1 MPVENVIIES
11 PRIPTVPETMAR
23 PLWSVMIPTYNAGEL
38 LRTTLQSVLAQDP
51 GPDRMQIEVV
61 DNCSTN
67 DDPETLA
74 KSLAGDRVS
83 FYRRAQND
91 GPIVNFNE
99 CIRRSRGHLVHIL
112 HSDDYVLPG
121 FYQEVERLGQ
131 MHPDTALLAT
141 RCFAVDEAGVIKDVS
156 QRVRELEAGGHCA
169 RPLYYDTV
177 MQFPSVVIRRK
188 FYEEHGGF
196 LPHIV
201 HAADREM
208 WARAISLGG
217 GVISTEVLSCYRVS
231 KSNESAKMFR
241 TGENVRDLLRVAE
254 VFRRTYP
261 DFSPTLA
268 RQMAAYLALQQAHR
282 FSAIND
288 QEAAQNNLKL
298 WQGNGLW
305 LDRVKEFIR
314 PMVRKVSGRS
324 AWQASSSNPRPKTSG
339 RSTLRQPGTT
349 L

>member
-1 MPVENVIIES
+1 MPETAVIES
-11 PRIPTVPETMAR
+11 PHFSAVPESMAR

-51 GPDRMQIEVV
+51 GPDRMQVEVV

-99 CIRRSRGHLVHIL
+99 CIRRSRGHLIHIL
-112 HSDDYVLPG
+112 HGDDYVLPG
-121 FYQEVERLGQ
+121 FYQEIERLAQ

-141 RCFAVDEAGVIKDVS
+141 RCFVVDEGGVIKDVS
-156 QRVRELEAGGHCA
+156 QRVPELEAGGRCA

-188 FYEEHGGF
+188 FYEAHGGF

-208 WARAISLGG
+208 WARAIALGG
-217 GVISTEVLSCYRVS
+217 GAVSTDVLSCYRVS
-231 KSNESAKMFR
+231 KSNESARMFR

-254 VFRRTYP
+254 VFRKAYP
-261 DFSPTLA
+261 DFSPALA
-268 RQMAAYLALQQAHR
+268 RQMAAYLALQQAHK

-288 QEAAQNNLKL
+288 KEAAQNNLKL
-298 WQGNGLW
+298 WQESGLW
-305 LDRVKEFIR
+305 LDRVKEFVR
-314 PMVRKVSGRS
+314 PMVRKMSGRS
-324 AWQASSSNPRPKTSG
+324 AWHASTSNPPPKTASG
-339 RSTLRQPGTT
+339 STLQPGTT